1 MLRIYNPKE
10 GDGGWGCIVGF
21 RWRCDDRDTLED
33 EVIACLQGA
42 QAAIDV
48 GIGHVAETDAPMAT
62 PHGQFILMNSIRVQ
76 FIPTVTWEL
85 KNLQVDNFLK
95 FRVQIEAVIG
105 LFGRYQ
111 HWVRVGDDP
120 ILDII
125 PPCIQILVAG
135 DLPVVE

>member
-10 GDGGWGCIVGF
+10 GDGGWGCIV
-21 RWRCDDRDTLED
+21 RDSDGDVMIETLED
-33 EVIACLQGA
+33 EVIACLQGV

-48 GIGHVAETDAPMAT
+48 GIGHVAETDAPMVT

-95 FRVQIEAVIG
+95 FRVQ
-105 LFGRYQ
+105 YQ
-111 HWVRVGDDP
+111 PRSCNRVVR
-120 ILDII
+120 
-125 PPCIQILVAG
+125 A
-135 DLPVVE
+135 LPTLGASGG